1 MGDDAK
7 KPKANTACRG
17 LRLPA
22 ASHPMPPSFA
32 FADWRPLLPGIAF
45 WALALYLPLSL
56 PLASLEERLSATGLA
71 EGSQAL
77 VLVLC
82 SLILAL
88 GAGLGAELGLGWALG
103 PSWASSLGL
112 VVALWSLFWALASRA

>member
-1 MGDDAK
+1 
-7 KPKANTACRG
+7 
-17 LRLPA
+17 
-22 ASHPMPPSFA
+22 MPPSFA
-32 FADWRPLLPGIAF
+32 EWRPLLPGVAF

-56 PLASLEERLSATGLA
+56 PLAPLEKRLSATGLA

-103 PSWASSLGL
+103 PGWASSLGL
-112 VVALWSLFWALASRA
+112 VVALWSLFWSLASRA